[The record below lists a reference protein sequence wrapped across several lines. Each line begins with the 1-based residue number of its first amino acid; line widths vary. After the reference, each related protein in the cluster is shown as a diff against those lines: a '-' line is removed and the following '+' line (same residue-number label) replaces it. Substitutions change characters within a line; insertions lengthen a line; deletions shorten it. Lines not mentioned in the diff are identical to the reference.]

1 MKKLMTLTALGAIIA
16 ATNANAAG
24 FHLREQSA
32 AALGNA
38 FAGATAGAENNSYA
52 YFNVAGLTKQKG
64 TQVNVGGTYII
75 PRAEAHDIYAVDPLG
90 NKGERNQD
98 VNNIVHAAIAPSA
111 TISHQLNDDVY
122 LGLSMNVPFG
132 MITKYDGAWVGSD
145 HGVTSKVISVTTTP
159 MVAYKATDKL
169 SIGAGLPIQY
179 VKARL
184 SNTSSV
190 GGNELASST
199 LEGDAVD
206 VGYQLGAMYEFNE
219 DTRIGVGYRSEI
231 NHKLKGDVSSD
242 LTDFGN
248 VAAGA
253 GLLNPAAI
261 NQDISARLDTPAML
275 SVGAYHRLN
284 DKWEVMAEYQRVYW
298 NSFDSLD
305 IYGRDIPGLISHTP
319 ENWRDTNFYA
329 IGASYQMDN
338 QWKLRFGFAY
348 DESAVKEADRT
359 PRIPDSD
366 RYWYSLGLSYAY
378 SEKLTFD
385 AAFTYIKAKD
395 AVVNIPTSLTN
406 GAGGV
411 YAEYDN
417 SVKLVGLSLN
427 YKF

>member
-1 MKKLMTLTALGAIIA
+1 MKKLMTLTALGAILA

-75 PRAEAHDIYAVDPLG
+75 PRAEAHDIYSVDAAG
-90 NKGERNQD
+90 NKGTRNQD
-98 VNNIVHAAIAPSA
+98 VNNIVHAAISPNA
-111 TISHQLNDDVY
+111 TMSHQLNDDVY
-122 LGLSMNVPFG
+122 LGLALNVPFG
-132 MITKYDGAWVGSD
+132 MITKYDGSWVGAD

-184 SNTSSV
+184 SNTV
-190 GGNELASST
+190 AETGGNYSAT
-199 LEGDAVD
+199 MEGDTVD
-206 VGYQLGAMYEFNE
+206 VGYQLGAMYEFND

-231 NHKLKGDVSSD
+231 NHKLKGDISSN
-242 LTDFGN
+242 LSE
-248 VAAGA
+248 VAPF
-253 GLLNPAAI
+253 LD
-261 NQDISARLDTPAML
+261 QDISARLDTPAMF

-305 IYGRDIPGLISHTP
+305 IYGKDMPGRGGSYLLSSTR

-338 QWKLRFGFAY
+338 QWKLRLGFAY
-348 DESAVKEADRT
+348 DESAVKTADRT

-366 RYWYSLGLSYAY
+366 RYWYSVGLSYAY